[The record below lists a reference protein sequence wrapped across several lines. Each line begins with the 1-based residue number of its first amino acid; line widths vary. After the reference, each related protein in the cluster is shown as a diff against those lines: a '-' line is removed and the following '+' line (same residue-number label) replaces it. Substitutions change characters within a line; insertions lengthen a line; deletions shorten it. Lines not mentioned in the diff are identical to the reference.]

1 MAIPTFDLARSWFE
15 KNAASYPDK
24 EKRAAAYCKH
34 FKLDEPLV
42 IAKSGNPS
50 NWTNSGRMLGS
61 LQEGLGITPSVSVA
75 SKKTS
80 SSDGTKRNSKLG
92 ALKELFQPAAN
103 DSSSIN
109 WEELGKQACAIL
121 FPAQVRRASNR
132 EAKKLER
139 IQQQLKALSPEAK
152 AKLLSQL
159 DAQAQ
164 S

>member
-50 NWTNSGRMLGS
+50 NWTNSGRMLDS
-61 LQEGLGITPSVSVA
+61 LQEGLGITPSVSMA

-80 SSDGTKRNSKLG
+80 SADGTKRNSKLG
-92 ALKELFQPAAN
+92 ALKELFQVARQNPQEA
-103 DSSSIN
+103 N
-109 WEELGKQACAIL
+109 WEELGVQAIKVL
-121 FPAQVRRASNR
+121 FPASKAKQQRL
-132 EAKKLER
+132 EAQRKKLEA
-139 IQQQLKALSPEAK
+139 QLEQMQ
-152 AKLLSQL
+152 AKLKQL
-159 DAQAQ
+159 Q
-164 S
+164 SL